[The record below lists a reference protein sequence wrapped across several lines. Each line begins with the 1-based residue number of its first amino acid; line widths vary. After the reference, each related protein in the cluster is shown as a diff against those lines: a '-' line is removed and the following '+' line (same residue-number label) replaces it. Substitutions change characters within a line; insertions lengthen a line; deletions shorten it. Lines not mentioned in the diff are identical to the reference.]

1 MKITYRLVGLKLSG
15 DEMKLVLQRDI
26 IKEKISATKAIGNLG
41 GFMEQMKMDASKAN
55 NPDNIHVP
63 LREFNE
69 MNIMLGD
76 LITLEVLK

>member
-1 MKITYRLVGLKLSG
+1 MKITYRLIGIGMAG

-41 GFMEQMKMDASKAN
+41 GFMEQMKMDAGRAN

-63 LREFNE
+63 LTEFNE
-69 MNIMLGD
+69 MNMVLGD
-76 LITLEVLK
+76 LITLEVMK